1 MSKKDC
7 LKKRNEG
14 IEWIEKIGRQDWKLG
29 SGYSRQSS
37 AQTGMLRFKQTFSD
51 KLKGRSI
58 ASQAK
63 EVFIKGTMLNRF
75 AEMGMPQ
82 SKAS

>member
-1 MSKKDC
+1 MIG
-7 LKKRNEG
+7 EG
-14 IEWIEKIGRQDWKLG
+14 IEWIEKTGRQDWKLG
-29 SGYSRQSS
+29 SDYSRRRL
-37 AQTGMLRFKQTFSD
+37 AETGMLRFKQTFSD

-75 AEMGMPQ
+75 AQMGRPQ